1 MPRLLQQATLHLGA
15 RLGSVGLSFLLFAWI
30 GRVLPAP
37 NAAEAY
43 FFSFAL
49 GFGLATARM
58 CLQLGAAVD
67 GMARAT
73 QRNREARRGFQIQRR
88 MLPLLAIGIGV
99 VTWVHTGQLMLVLT
113 AMAVAVL
120 AAPDLDLLRS
130 IVGRASLFSLTFALG
145 SLLALALLQWVLPH
159 TLTGVVLALLIQWL
173 PVCLLNIF
181 AWQRIF
187 WRSRGDTLSRGIVAG
202 TLVLASFDGLV
213 LNVPFLGWL
222 RLSASTS
229 LDLALVVRVFVA
241 SLPLLPLMLHW
252 TNSPAFSHVCTRW
265 HLQPKTGFVLGLVV
279 SGLVT
284 GGAFLGSYILITRQP
299 VSVTVFFLFF
309 LILTAYSFYA
319 SQMRFASGRL
329 GPGKRLRILIPVAL
343 LYLGALGALVTWG
356 SNWVVGIVVLQALTL
371 TGAGWLLASAAEFNG
386 RAVRETPSS

>member
-1 MPRLLQQATLHLGA
+1 MFHHLIEVWFQWVQNWGYFGVIILMA
-15 RLGSVGLSFLLFAWI
+15 MESSIIPVPSELVI
-30 GRVLPAP
+30 PPA
-37 NAAEAY
+37 
-43 FFSFAL
+43 
-49 GFGLATARM
+49 
-58 CLQLGAAVD
+58 
-67 GMARAT
+67 
-73 QRNREARRGFQIQRR
+73 
-88 MLPLLAIGIGV
+88 AI
-99 VTWVHTGQLMLVLT
+99 
-113 AMAVAVL
+113 L
-120 AAPDLDLLRS
+120 AAQ
-130 IVGRASLFSLTFALG
+130 GG
-145 SLLALALLQWVLPH
+145 SM

-386 RAVRETPSS
+386 RAVRETPSSRSSQILLAG